1 MVFVWKKYMDFLG
14 KITRKDFIRRIVRG
28 GKKGIF
34 FCGYLVRQ
42 SLPLLV
48 TENVER
54 VVRENSIVESYFFK
68 LLE

>member
-1 MVFVWKKYMDFLG
+1 MDFLG
-14 KITRKDFIRRIVRG
+14 KITRKDFVRRIVRG

-42 SLPLLV
+42 SLPLVV

-54 VVRENSIVESYFFK
+54 VVFGKIQ
-68 LLE
+68 